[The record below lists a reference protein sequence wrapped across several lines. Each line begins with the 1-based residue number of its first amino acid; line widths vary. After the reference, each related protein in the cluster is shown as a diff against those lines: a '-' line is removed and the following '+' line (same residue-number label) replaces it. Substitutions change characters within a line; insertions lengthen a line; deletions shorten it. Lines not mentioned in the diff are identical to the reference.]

1 MIGPL
6 GAFRRGTP
14 CHVTATSRRTVVGW
28 GRIVRMTPTIVA
40 RYDQDALEIATLDG
54 QTCRTVGV
62 HITVECPVDSTA
74 AGHAAL
80 DAAVAEV
87 RRQLDMLGPS
97 RSRVVLVDGPE
108 AQDARG

>member
-1 MIGPL
+1 M
-6 GAFRRGTP
+6 
-14 CHVTATSRRTVVGW
+14 S
-28 GRIVRMTPTIVA
+28 MTPTIVA

-87 RRQLDMLGPS
+87 RRQLDILGPP

>member
-1 MIGPL
+1 MPVLRNVGRQLEVGDVVNRL
-6 GAFRRGTP
+6 G
-14 CHVTATSRRTVVGW
+14 H
-28 GRIVRMTPTIVA
+28 
-40 RYDQDALEIATLDG
+40 TLS

>member
-1 MIGPL
+1 MAAGVWSLPVAPIVGVA
-6 GAFRRGTP
+6 GSVVWVA
-14 CHVTATSRRTVVGW
+14 ATTGF
-28 GRIVRMTPTIVA
+28 
-40 RYDQDALEIATLDG
+40 ALETATLDG

>member
-1 MIGPL
+1 
-6 GAFRRGTP
+6 
-14 CHVTATSRRTVVGW
+14 
-28 GRIVRMTPTIVA
+28 MTPTIVA

-80 DAAVAEV
+80 DAAV

>member
-62 HITVECPVDSTA
+62 HITVECPVDSKS
-74 AGHAAL
+74 
-80 DAAVAEV
+80 
-87 RRQLDMLGPS
+87 GPS
-97 RSRVVLVDGPE
+97 TGPP
-108 AQDARG
+108 RGAPAPHHPPRTPADHTAGGRPRTRRDTP

>member
-1 MIGPL
+1 
-6 GAFRRGTP
+6 
-14 CHVTATSRRTVVGW
+14 
-28 GRIVRMTPTIVA
+28 MTPTIVA
-40 RYDQDALEIATLDG
+40 RYDQDALETATLEPATLDG